1 MPAIGGTQQ
10 EAWSFIRELC
20 MRHRGEVQE
29 LRGHWEEFDGVPI
42 EMLNSLASG
51 SFIRESWPLAAGE
64 RQENQKSALRGCLA
78 LRISPAYFHIH
89 GVVGPVGSACA
100 GTRPVGMGGKEAKL
114 NKWSSS
120 HRNGP

>member
-1 MPAIGGTQQ
+1 MPTIGGTQQ
-10 EAWSFIRELC
+10 EAWNFIRELC

-78 LRISPAYFHIH
+78 LRISFWL
-89 GVVGPVGSACA
+89 SAQASLPRSCTSTTRRA
-100 GTRPVGMGGKEAKL
+100 G
-114 NKWSSS
+114 SSS
-120 HRNGP
+120 R